1 MPNEND
7 TEASR
12 RDALNAYD
20 SLFGDAESGT
30 DDAVAKEQE
39 TETGEDQQL
48 GSEVAEEQAGA
59 GQEGADESDQDA
71 RESDIPEKQADED
84 QAGEKE
90 AGSREELKDFLSIK
104 DGKAT
109 GRGATALV
117 GPAHRVLR

>member
-30 DDAVAKEQE
+30 DDAVAKEQDTE

-71 RESDIPEKQADED
+71 
-84 QAGEKE
+84 
-90 AGSREELKDFLSIK
+90 
-104 DGKAT
+104 
-109 GRGATALV
+109 
-117 GPAHRVLR
+117 